1 MLHPSQHELLCAMML
16 KAAEIERTFTGIAS
30 YSCCQVHPLLRF
42 ALPFADSF
50 GLQGLQNNKWPFNVG
65 KSLG

>member
-1 MLHPSQHELLCAMML
+1 MML